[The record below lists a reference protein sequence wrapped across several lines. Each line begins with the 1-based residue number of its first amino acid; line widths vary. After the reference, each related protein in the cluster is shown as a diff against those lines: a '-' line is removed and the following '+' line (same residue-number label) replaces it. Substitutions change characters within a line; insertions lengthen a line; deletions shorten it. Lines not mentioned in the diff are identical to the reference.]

1 MTTPIEKESQNNLL
15 LGNVSHNDLTMIR
28 NEFLVHIKKLQK
40 ELSKKIEEQNNT
52 LSSSLNL
59 INSKIN
65 EFSKNNSSLIEKTA
79 NITVQLDKL
88 DDIEN
93 FKKKAESQ
101 LITHEVK
108 INNIT
113 KDLADSKF
121 KY

>member
-65 EFSKNNSSLIEKTA
+65 EFSKNNSSIKGGILLIVT
-79 NITVQLDKL
+79 ISLFSTG
-88 DDIEN
+88 
-93 FKKKAESQ
+93 
-101 LITHEVK
+101 
-108 INNIT
+108 
-113 KDLADSKF
+113 
-121 KY
+121 